1 MISQFFI
8 LSARG
13 DVIINRDFRSEF
25 LKNTTETFFRNVKL
39 YKGDAPPLFNIEGIN
54 FAYIKKSGLFVVS
67 TYRFDCSPPFVLE
80 ILNNICKIIKD
91 SLGVIN
97 EQAIRKNFILIYQIL
112 DEMIDFGYPQLTSTQ
127 QIKSYITSQPISLV
141 KLETGIDFGK
151 TFNNLFGRTTVPS
164 DSSKKPH
171 LGGKDDN
178 TKRKNQIFV
187 DVFEKLS
194 ILFNSSGYVINSSIE
209 GCIQMKS
216 YLHGNPPL

>member
-97 EQAIRKNFILIYQIL
+97 E
-112 DEMIDFGYPQLTSTQ
+112 
-127 QIKSYITSQPISLV
+127 
-141 KLETGIDFGK
+141 
-151 TFNNLFGRTTVPS
+151 
-164 DSSKKPH
+164 
-171 LGGKDDN
+171 
-178 TKRKNQIFV
+178 
-187 DVFEKLS
+187 
-194 ILFNSSGYVINSSIE
+194 
-209 GCIQMKS
+209 
-216 YLHGNPPL
+216 